1 MRWIR
6 ATIAVAL
13 CLFAV
18 ACSPA
23 KPPAGRWEGTYETS
37 DTMIAVRLE
46 IAADGSVYLSA
57 PDAMN
62 LGADADPDALRQR
75 LAAELVEKWSE
86 VQPRKF
92 DFDGKTFRKPGGFAP
107 QMEWDSASR
116 RMTVIIYLE
125 RRPGIR
131 VPLHAVQDFSA
142 NPWPTTS

>member
-13 CLFAV
+13 CLFAF
-18 ACSPA
+18 ACSSA
-23 KPPAGRWEGTYETS
+23 KPPAGRWEGTSES
-37 DTMIAVRLE
+37 FDVIIAVRLE

-57 PDAMN
+57 PDALD
-62 LGADADPDALRQR
+62 LGADADRATLRQG
-75 LAAELVEKWSE
+75 LAAELNDKWSQ

-107 QMEWDSASR
+107 QMEWDPASR

-131 VPLHAVQDFSA
+131 VPLHAVRDFSA
-142 NPWPTTS
+142 DPWPTTS